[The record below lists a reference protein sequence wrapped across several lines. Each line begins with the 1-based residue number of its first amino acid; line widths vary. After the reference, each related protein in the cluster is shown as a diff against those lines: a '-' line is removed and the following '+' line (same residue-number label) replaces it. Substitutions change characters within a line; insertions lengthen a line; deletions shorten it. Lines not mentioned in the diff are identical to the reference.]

1 MPANLE
7 RPLPTKEDTTNI
19 SQDKG
24 APTPPRV
31 TEKQQVCSG
40 GRERSEGKAKARTFT
55 GVSAG
60 KASQHRVNNAGLAYL
75 NNSGCRAVSPP
86 PVPGPGIMQHKENT
100 VLVCESD
107 KEVTEG

>member
-7 RPLPTKEDTTNI
+7 RPLPTKGDTAYI

-40 GRERSEGKAKARTFT
+40 GRERTEGKAEARTFT
-55 GVSAG
+55 GVSVERQARTG
-60 KASQHRVNNAGLAYL
+60 
-75 NNSGCRAVSPP
+75 
-86 PVPGPGIMQHKENT
+86 
-100 VLVCESD
+100 
-107 KEVTEG
+107 